1 MNVKEFE
8 SKTPRF
14 VLEDYFAGET
24 RAWGLVR
31 DRFGK
36 VRRQFTVDMTGEWD
50 GEVLTLNE
58 KFVYDDGE
66 TDTRIWTVRKI
77 DDHTYEG
84 QAADVIGVATGGSYG
99 NALNWSY
106 TLALPIGGRTWH
118 VQFDDWMFLQ
128 PDGVLIN
135 RADMSKFGFRL
146 GEIVLFFRKDA
157 DVAANNVRQAAE

>member
-66 TDTRIWTVRKI
+66 TETVDIVAGTGISNFDQPRDLEGCPLVWQDTNGATTRVGVGMIEWQNPRP
-77 DDHTYEG
+77 
-84 QAADVIGVATGGSYG
+84 DVAVESITIASAGNGV
-99 NALNWSY
+99 
-106 TLALPIGGRTWH
+106 P
-118 VQFDDWMFLQ
+118 
-128 PDGVLIN
+128 
-135 RADMSKFGFRL
+135 
-146 GEIVLFFRKDA
+146 IVLA
-157 DVAANNVRQAAE
+157 VTYIAAR